1 MKAEEAIACMEKQFK
16 KGLVSQEAEA
26 LLVLL
31 QDKLNAFDFVGAEDV
46 YKKLNLEFWK
56 AHKDWLLDWLL
67 PLKHFLN
74 LCKKMSS

>member
-31 QDKLNAFDFVGAEDV
+31 QDKTERVR
-46 YKKLNLEFWK
+46 
-56 AHKDWLLDWLL
+56 
-67 PLKHFLN
+67 
-74 LCKKMSS
+74 LCGS

>member
-16 KGLVSQEAEA
+16 KGLMSQEAEA

-56 AHKDWLLDWLL
+56 AHKDWLL

>member
-46 YKKLNLEFWK
+46 SGQ
-56 AHKDWLLDWLL
+56 A
-67 PLKHFLN
+67 
-74 LCKKMSS
+74 MVR